1 MIHIVSNKSDFCIEL
16 SPNRS
21 ETLRSVYIIVGLLLC
36 LFIPIGLVFSLLGA
50 WPVFGFMGIELGL
63 LYFAFR
69 CNQKDSRAYERL
81 SLNNNSLVVERHNP
95 WRGYESWTF
104 QPQWLQVKL
113 DHLNEHEANLT
124 LNSKGKHL
132 AFGIYLTSNEKSD
145 VADLLLTA
153 LKRVSFL
160 HS

>member
-21 ETLRSVYIIVGLLLC
+21 GTLRSVYIILGLLLC

-50 WPVFGFMGIELGL
+50 WPVFGFMGVELGL
-63 LYFAFR
+63 LYLAFR

-81 SLNNNSLVVERHNP
+81 SLNNNSLVVERHDP
-95 WRGYESWTF
+95 WRGYESWKF
-104 QPQWLQVKL
+104 QPQWSKVTL
-113 DHLNEHEANLT
+113 DHSYEHEANLT

-132 AFGIYLTSNEKSD
+132 AFGIYLTSNEKSH
-145 VADLLLTA
+145 VAELLLTA

>member
-1 MIHIVSNKSDFCIEL
+1 MIRIILNQSDFCVEL

-21 ETLRSVYIIVGLLLC
+21 GTLRSVYIILGLLLC
-36 LFIPIGLVFSLLGA
+36 LFIPIGLVFSLIGA
-50 WPVFGFMGIELGL
+50 WPVVGFMGVELGL
-63 LYFAFR
+63 LYLAFR
-69 CNQKDSRAYERL
+69 CNQKDSKAYERL
-81 SLNNNSLVVERHNP
+81 SLNNNSLVVERHDP

-113 DHLNEHEANLT
+113 DHSNGDEAKLT

-145 VADLLLTA
+145 VEDLLLTA
-153 LKRVSFL
+153 LNRISFFK
-160 HS
+160 

>member
-1 MIHIVSNKSDFCIEL
+1 MIHIVSNKTDFCIEL

-21 ETLRSVYIIVGLLLC
+21 GTLRSVYIIVGLLLC
-36 LFIPIGLVFSLLGA
+36 VFIPIGLVFSLLGA
-50 WPVFGFMGIELGL
+50 WPIFGFMGVELGL
-63 LYFAFR
+63 LYLAFR

-81 SLNNNSLVVERHNP
+81 SLNNNSLVVERHDP
-95 WRGYESWTF
+95 WRGYESWSF
-104 QPQWLQVKL
+104 QPQWSQVKL
-113 DHLNEHEANLT
+113 DQSNEYETNLT

-153 LKRVSFL
+153 LNRVYSL